1 MGVFELVIT
10 LLLVGAVLSMWA
22 NRLGVPYPAM
32 LALAGAALTFI
43 PGTPQVVLD
52 PRLAL
57 ALFVSPVLLDAA
69 FDASPR
75 DLKRNLVTV
84 SSLAILAVGVTIV
97 AVACVARHYM
107 PGMSWAAAIAL
118 GAIVAPPD
126 TSAATTVLRRV
137 RPPHRLVVVLQG
149 ESLFNDASA
158 LLVYRLAVTAAMS
171 GAVSGWKVAPMFLLT
186 CGGGVVAGVL
196 LAKFYMWATKPIKDI
211 PTSVLLQ
218 FIGTFAV
225 WLLADRLG
233 LSAILTVIAFAMT
246 AARHA
251 PGRIN
256 ARERISSYAVWD
268 VAVFV
273 LNVLAFVMIGLQLR
287 GIVVRTPDSGW
298 HTYLVCAVA
307 VCVTVVVVRILWVL
321 FYSTIVRWIIKS
333 FGHGRQ
339 PLTMPTYGGSL
350 IVGWCGMRG
359 IVTLAAALALPDGSA
374 TTAFPYRDL
383 IILCAFCVVL
393 TTLVLQGMTLR
404 PLLVWVGLKDDGTV
418 DRETRLA
425 RVETARAALRV
436 LEGQPSRPAIDAMR
450 RAYEARVRMDEA
462 QAKGNPGEQ
471 TGDELAPVAARVIT
485 AQRAALM
492 DLRARWII
500 GDDAFHAAEEEIDLL
515 ELTTDARIRPGD

>member
-1 MGVFELVIT
+1 
-10 LLLVGAVLSMWA
+10 
-22 NRLGVPYPAM
+22 
-32 LALAGAALTFI
+32 
-43 PGTPQVVLD
+43 
-52 PRLAL
+52 
-57 ALFVSPVLLDAA
+57 
-69 FDASPR
+69 
-75 DLKRNLVTV
+75 
-84 SSLAILAVGVTIV
+84 
-97 AVACVARHYM
+97 
-107 PGMSWAAAIAL
+107 
-118 GAIVAPPD
+118 
-126 TSAATTVLRRV
+126 
-137 RPPHRLVVVLQG
+137 
-149 ESLFNDASA
+149 
-158 LLVYRLAVTAAMS
+158 
-171 GAVSGWKVAPMFLLT
+171 
-186 CGGGVVAGVL
+186 VAGVL

-233 LSAILTVIAFAMT
+233 LSAILTVILTVIAFAMT

-251 PGRIN
+251 PGRID

-307 VCVTVVVVRILWVL
+307 VCVTVVLVRILWVL

-333 FGHGRQ
+333 FDHGRQ

-450 RAYEARVRMDEA
+450 RAYAARMRMEEA

-471 TGDELAPVAARVIT
+471 TGDELAAVAARVIT

-500 GDDAFHAAEEEIDLL
+500 GDDAFHAAEEELDLL

>member
-10 LLLVGAVLSMWA
+10 LLLVGAMLSMWA

-75 DLKRNLVTV
+75 DLKRNLVAV

-97 AVACVARHYM
+97 AVAFVARHYM

-171 GAVSGWKVAPMFLLT
+171 GTVSGWKVAPMFLLT

-196 LAKFYMWATKPIKDI
+196 LAKFYMWATKPIQDI

-251 PGRIN
+251 PGRID
-256 ARERISSYAVWD
+256 ARHRISSYAVWD

-287 GIVVRTPDSGW
+287 GIVVRTPASGW

-307 VCVTVVVVRILWVL
+307 VCVTVVLVRILWVL
-321 FYSTIVRWIIKS
+321 FYSTIARWIIKS
-333 FGHGRQ
+333 FNPGRQ

-374 TTAFPYRDL
+374 ATAFPYRDL

-450 RAYEARVRMDEA
+450 RAYEARMRMDEA
-462 QAKGNPGEQ
+462 QEKGNPAEQ
-471 TGDELAPVAARVIT
+471 TGDELAAVAARVIT

-500 GDDAFHAAEEEIDLL
+500 GDDAFHAAEEELDLL